1 MSEELKKLLGLGR
14 LDRNEIKEEMEQ
26 AEMEGTAPEMMRDP
40 FGSQIQDL
48 QDIRKEDTTSAVEDA
63 IEKERANRQAK
74 SPNLKTKDELEKD
87 DKELDLPA
95 KYRKIME
102 DYEKA
107 QKEEVKG
114 PSFSEALPDV
124 LTQLYNLSVRTNPT
138 GLKQMKLPG
147 TAAAAVK
154 SRQAAKDRKLAGIDK
169 TRSQLLDL
177 MKLQASADKAKKK
190 TTYKFDDKIVEI
202 QPDGTLK
209 TLAEASSPKLGFAE
223 KERIKAEAKAVEA
236 VDKAYAKDYNDY
248 ILQGGYASLD
258 KNIKI
263 LEDAQKKLKDPDGPN
278 LTGAGLGLVPDFIR
292 RFTAPESIAVRD
304 RVESVIQQS
313 LRQILGAQFTE
324 KEAERLIQRSY
335 NEGLDEKENA
345 KRLKETIGEL
355 RTMADAKEE
364 AAKYFEEKGTLEG
377 FKPTSSKASAKK
389 INKPKIKVELPNGQ
403 RGTIDA
409 NKLEAFKAK
418 YPKAKILE

>member
-1 MSEELKKLLGLGR
+1 MEELKKLLGLGR

-40 FGSQIQDL
+40 MGGFDSQPQDL

-114 PSFSEALPDV
+114 PSFSEALPDI

-147 TAAAAVK
+147 TGAAAVK

-169 TRSQLLDL
+169 TRSMLKDLISLQNKDSMTPYQKQSLDL
-177 MKLQASADKAKKK
+177 RKQELDIKKK
-190 TTYKFDDKIVEI
+190 DKSKK
-202 QPDGTLK
+202 DTK
-209 TLAEASSPKLGFAE
+209 ASE
-223 KERIKAEAKAVEA
+223 AVEA

-409 NKLEAFKAK
+409 NKLEAFKVK